1 MFQSSLITRYQTRM
15 YLNTHLH
22 PKIFHPFTCTS
33 LSQQQYQQLKKEYTN
48 PAISS
53 IQYNRMWPLVMRYG
67 THNYKGLE
75 LNTPSTEAVIKELK
89 CIQDLFYKKY
99 SSKVVKLMI
108 SWYQHVLE
116 SFYTYS
122 RNFT

>member
-1 MFQSSLITRYQTRM
+1 M
-15 YLNTHLH
+15 YRNMHLH

-67 THNYKGLE
+67 THNYGE
-75 LNTPSTEAVIKELK
+75 L
-89 CIQDLFYKKY
+89 
-99 SSKVVKLMI
+99 
-108 SWYQHVLE
+108 
-116 SFYTYS
+116 
-122 RNFT
+122 